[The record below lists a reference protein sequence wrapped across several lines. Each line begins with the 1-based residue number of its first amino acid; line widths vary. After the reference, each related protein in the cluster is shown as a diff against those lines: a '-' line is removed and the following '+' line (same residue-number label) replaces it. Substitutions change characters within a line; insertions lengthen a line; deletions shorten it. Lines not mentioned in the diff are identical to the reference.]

1 MNSATTEGNSLLTT
15 VLRSLALLGAVTA
28 GNVGRRA
35 AYMASMAMG
44 YVFVAGLFG
53 VSLCFL
59 TFAGYRA
66 ISLAMG
72 SIYAS
77 LIVGC
82 VYLVVGL
89 VAALVLQ
96 ARRR

>member
-1 MNSATTEGNSLLTT
+1 MSASGPEGTSLLAAL
-15 VLRSLALLGAVTA
+15 VKSLALFGAVTA
-28 GNVGRRA
+28 GNVGRRT
-35 AYMASMAMG
+35 ASMVTA
-44 YVFVAGLFG
+44 YLLVTGLFG
-53 VSLCFL
+53 VSLFFL
-59 TFAGYRA
+59 TLSGYRA

-89 VAALVLQ
+89 VALLILQ
-96 ARRR
+96 SRRR

>member
-1 MNSATTEGNSLLTT
+1 MSSAGTEGPSIVA
-15 VLRSLALLGAVTA
+15 VLVKSLALAGAVTA
-28 GNVGRRA
+28 ANVGRRA
-35 AYMASMAMG
+35 ASMVGG
-44 YVFVAGLFG
+44 YLVVAGLFG
-53 VSLCFL
+53 ISLCFL
-59 TFAGYRA
+59 TFSGYRA

-82 VYLVVGL
+82 VYLVAGL
-89 VAALVLQ
+89 VATLILQ

>member
-1 MNSATTEGNSLLTT
+1 MTDRATQEPSLLA
-15 VLRSLALLGAVTA
+15 VLVKSLAVVGSAVA
-28 GNVGRRA
+28 ANAGRRA
-35 AYMASMAMG
+35 ASLVAG
-44 YVFVAGLFG
+44 YAVVAGLFA

-59 TFAGYRA
+59 TFSGYRA
-66 ISLAMG
+66 ISLILG

-89 VAALVLQ
+89 VAALILQ
-96 ARRR
+96 SRGR

>member
-1 MNSATTEGNSLLTT
+1 MTGPGTEAPSILATL
-15 VLRSLALLGAVTA
+15 VKSLAVFGAVAA
-28 GNVGRRA
+28 GNAGRRA
-35 AYMASMAMG
+35 ASMVGG
-44 YVFVAGLFG
+44 YVVVAALFG

-59 TFAGYRA
+59 TFSGYRA

-89 VAALVLQ
+89 VATLILQ
-96 ARRR
+96 ARHR